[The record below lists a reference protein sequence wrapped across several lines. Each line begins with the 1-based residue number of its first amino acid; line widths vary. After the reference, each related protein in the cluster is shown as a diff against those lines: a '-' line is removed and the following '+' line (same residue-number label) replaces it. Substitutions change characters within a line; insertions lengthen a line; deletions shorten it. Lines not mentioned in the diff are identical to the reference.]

1 MSHIVTIQ
9 TELRDPTAIRAA
21 CDRLNWPAPV
31 QGEATLFSGQ
41 ARGWLVRL
49 PDWLYPVVIDEATGQ
64 VQYDNYNGA
73 WGSQEHLNRLMQIY
87 AVEKARLE
95 AQKRGHTVTEQP
107 LSDGSIKLTIRVGGG
122 S

>member
-9 TELRDPTAIRAA
+9 TELRDPAAIRAA
-21 CDRLNWPAPV
+21 CDRLKWPPPV
-31 QGEATLFSGQ
+31 QGEATLFSGT

-49 PDWLYPVVIDEATGQ
+49 PDWLYPVVIDETSGQ
-64 VQYDNYNGA
+64 VHYDNYNGA
-73 WGSQEHLNRLMQIY
+73 WGSQEHLDRLVQFY

-95 AQKRGHTVTEQP
+95 ATERGHTVTEQP
-107 LSDGSIKLTIRVGGG
+107 LSDGSIRLTIAVGGG